1 MHLQVDKENS
11 GLIHLLDIQI
21 DIFEVVV
28 PDPAIFP
35 LSLFI
40 KLRQDPLSGPLWK
53 HHSAN

>member
-35 LSLFI
+35 LSLLI